1 MDRRLNSRE
10 DIIALRHSLIN
21 ERQELSSQKLKICCG
36 TACRAT
42 GSLKVIDAIKQEA
55 KKVGKDLDIVTTGC
69 QGLCQKG
76 PLMKVEPQGYFYQRV
91 SASHAPKIIGNTLIA
106 GFPVRELLYRDNII
120 TNPIE
125 NMEEV
130 PFYKKQMRLV
140 LRNNERID
148 PGNIY
153 DYIFYDGYLAI
164 EKAAFTMTPES
175 VVEEIKESGLRGR
188 GGAGFPTGIKWDA
201 VRCAGNK
208 TKIIVANG
216 DEGDPGAFMDRS
228 IMEGDPHSLIEGML
242 LCAYAVGASYGFIY
256 VRHEYPLAVKNLGI
270 ALKQARELGL
280 LGKNIL
286 GSGFSFDISIREGA
300 GAFVCGE
307 ETALLAS
314 IEGKRGFPQ
323 QKPPFPAES
332 GAWSYPTC
340 INNIETFANVPYI
353 IANGSGSFAVLGT
366 EKSKGT
372 KVFALTGKI
381 KNTGLIEVPM
391 GITLREI
398 IYDIGGGILSNKK
411 FKAIQTGGPSGG
423 CIPAHLIDLKIDF
436 DSLFEA
442 GSMMGSGGLVVMDE
456 TDCMVDVAKFFLS
469 FTQQESCGKCPPCRI
484 GTFQMLQILE
494 RITSGEGMQGDIE
507 RLQQIGSMVKEG
519 SLCGL
524 GKTAPN
530 PVLSTIKYFRE
541 EYEEHIN
548 NKYCRAKVCRGPG
561 LYSIDVEQCF
571 LCGLCKEACAF
582 DAVKET
588 KDKFFIDM
596 DYCTKC
602 KACYLACPIDAV
614 KIEKVDYKEEL
625 KVQD

>member
-1 MDRRLNSRE
+1 MKRLNNTHEIAELRTSLKEDARE
-10 DIIALRHSLIN
+10 SGK
-21 ERQELSSQKLKICCG
+21 QTVKLCCG

-42 GSLKVIDAIKQEA
+42 GSLKVLDALHKHAEH
-55 KKVGKDLDIVTTGC
+55 VKDVEVVTTGC

-76 PLMKVEPQGYFYQRV
+76 PLMKVEPHGYFYQRV
-91 SASHAPKIIGNTLIA
+91 GAAHVPKIVSSTLMA
-106 GFPVRELLYRDNII
+106 GFPVRELLYRDSII
-120 TNPIE
+120 TKPVE
-125 NMEEV
+125 LMEEV
-130 PFYKKQMRLV
+130 PFYKKQQRLV

-148 PGNIY
+148 PGNILQ
-153 DYIFYDGYLAI
+153 YIRYDGYLAL
-164 EKAAFTMTPES
+164 EKALSGMS
-175 VVEEIKESGLRGR
+175 SKDVINEIINSGLRGR

-201 VRCAGNK
+201 VSRSSVK
-208 TKIIVANG
+208 TKMVVANG

-228 IMEGDPHSLIEGML
+228 IMEGDPHSLLEGML
-242 LCAYAVGASYGFIY
+242 LCAYAIGANYGFIY
-256 VRHEYPLAVKNLGI
+256 VRHEYPLAVKNLNLAI
-270 ALKQARELGL
+270 KQARDMGL
-280 LGKNIL
+280 LGNNIL
-286 GSGFSFDISIREGA
+286 GTEFCFDVSIREGA

-314 IEGKRGFPQ
+314 IEGRRGYPV

-332 GAWSYPTC
+332 GVWTYPTC
-340 INNIETFANVPYI
+340 INNIETLANVPYI
-353 IANGSGSFAVLGT
+353 IANGSADYAKLGT
-366 EKSKGT
+366 ERSKGT

-398 IYDIGGGILSNKK
+398 IYEIGGGILENRKL
-411 FKAIQTGGPSGG
+411 KAVQTGGPSGG
-423 CIPAHLIDLKIDF
+423 CIPADLIDLRIDF

-456 TDCMVDVAKFFLS
+456 KDCMVDVAKFFLS

-484 GTFQMLQILE
+484 GTYQMLQILD
-494 RITSGEGMQGDIE
+494 RLTKGEGVHGDIE
-507 RLQQIGSMVKEG
+507 RLQQIGNMVKEG

-541 EYEEHIN
+541 EYEEHIY
-548 NKYCRAKVCRGPG
+548 NKHCRAKVCRGIG
-561 LYSIDVEQCF
+561 MYRIDMDECF
-571 LCGLCKEACAF
+571 LCGICKEVCAF

-602 KACYLACPIDAV
+602 RACYDACPIHAV
-614 KIEKVDYKEEL
+614 KIEKKADF
-625 KVQD
+625 KVEA

>member
-1 MDRRLNSRE
+1 MKRLNNRE
-10 DIIALRHSLIN
+10 DIIALRQGLIN
-21 ERQELSSQKLKICCG
+21 ERQASDRQKLKVCCG

-42 GSLKVIDAIKQEA
+42 GSLKVIDAIKEEA
-55 KKVGKDLDIVTTGC
+55 KKAGRDVDIVTTGC

-76 PLMKVEPQGYFYQRV
+76 PLMKVEPLGYFYQRV
-91 SASHAPKIIGNTLIA
+91 SASHVPKVIGNTLIA

-120 TNPIE
+120 TSPIE
-125 NMEEV
+125 KMEEV
-130 PFYKKQMRLV
+130 PFYRKQMRLV

-153 DYIFYDGYLAI
+153 DYISYDGYLAI
-164 EKAAFTMTPES
+164 EKAIFTMAPEA
-175 VVEEIKESGLRGR
+175 VVEEIKKSGLRGR
-188 GGAGFPTGIKWDA
+188 GGAGFPAGIKWDA
-201 VRCAGNK
+201 VRHAASK
-208 TKIIVANG
+208 IKIIVANG

-228 IMEGDPHSLIEGML
+228 IMEGDPHGLIEGML

-256 VRHEYPLAVKNLGI
+256 VRHEYPLAVKNLGT
-270 ALKQARELGL
+270 ALKQARDLGF
-280 LGKNIL
+280 LGENIL
-286 GSGFSFDISIREGA
+286 GTGFSFDISAREGA

-307 ETALLAS
+307 ETALMAS

-323 QKPPFPAES
+323 QKPPFPAEK
-332 GAWSYPTC
+332 GVWSYPTC
-340 INNIETFANVPYI
+340 INNIETFANVPFI
-353 IANGSGSFAVLGT
+353 IANGSENFTSLGT
-366 EKSKGT
+366 ERSKGT

-398 IYDIGGGILSNKK
+398 IYEIGGGIWHDKK
-411 FKAIQTGGPSGG
+411 LKAVQTGGPSGG
-423 CIPAHLIDLKIDF
+423 CIPAHLIDLQIDF

-469 FTQQESCGKCPPCRI
+469 FTQQESCGKCPTCRI
-484 GTFQMLQILE
+484 GTYQMLQILE
-494 RITSGEGMQGDIE
+494 RITSGEGMSGDIE
-507 RLQQIGSMVKEG
+507 RLEQIGNMVKAG

-541 EYEEHIN
+541 EYEEHIT

-561 LYSIDVEQCF
+561 LYSIDVDECF
-571 LCGLCKEACAF
+571 LCGLCKEACVF
-582 DAVKET
+582 DAVKEY
-588 KDKFFIDM
+588 KNRFFIDQ

-614 KIEKVDYKEEL
+614 KIEKVDSQKEL
-625 KVQD
+625 KVKD